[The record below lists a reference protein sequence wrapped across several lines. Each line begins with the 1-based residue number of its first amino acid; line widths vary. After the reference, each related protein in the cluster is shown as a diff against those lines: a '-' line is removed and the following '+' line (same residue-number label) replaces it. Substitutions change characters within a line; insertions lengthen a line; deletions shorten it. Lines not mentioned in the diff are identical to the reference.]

1 MKRRIKHDSWLEV
14 DTRGWRWVR
23 GDWPSSG
30 EGQRTR
36 SRVEGPVRPCLS
48 SLKAHLPYWVL
59 YYKLSVSVHQRTMIF
74 CEEGT
79 SWGRLSIA
87 VFLHQDLSW
96 GAQPQVLL
104 MVSGSWPL
112 SRALSVSCPC
122 FSALIWH
129 DPEHLPQM
137 WGEDFTSVT
146 QCLENAL
153 EWQPRSGQ
161 WWLPRPRF
169 SASPGTWVTK
179 SQGGGYAPSRHPQLH
194 PVRTGALSQ
203 SWPGIPPKPVPPD
216 PAPTVSS
223 LLLSCDAT
231 PTVWEGQ
238 LEDSDNGLEDHGK
251 RCRPGQ
257 SATGLGRCNWKW
269 KAATCSTVKTSI
281 VPHDVLQSNGLRLFL
296 FFKNLVVLGQPL
308 ASLWALSAYPPL
320 PGHPSA
326 VPGTPPRGWPELDQA
341 WVTVTPLEKNITSDY
356 TIYFLFMCQ

>member
-1 MKRRIKHDSWLEV
+1 MIPGLRWTHGDGGGWGAIDPAQVRDRGRVLEWRAQCVLVCLLWRPICLTESFIISCQCLSIKEQWFSVKKGPLGDGFPSLSSC
-14 DTRGWRWVR
+14 TRG
-23 GDWPSSG
+23 
-30 EGQRTR
+30 
-36 SRVEGPVRPCLS
+36 
-48 SLKAHLPYWVL
+48 
-59 YYKLSVSVHQRTMIF
+59 
-74 CEEGT
+74 
-79 SWGRLSIA
+79 
-87 VFLHQDLSW
+87 LSW

-122 FSALIWH
+122 FSALLWH
-129 DPEHLPQM
+129 DPEHLPQT
-137 WGEDFTSVT
+137 WGEDFTSIT

-169 SASPGTWVTK
+169 SAPPGTWVTK
-179 SQGGGYAPSRHPQLH
+179 SQSGGYAPSRHPQLH

-203 SWPGIPPKPVPPD
+203 SWPGIPLKPVPPD
-216 PAPTVSS
+216 PAPTLSS

-231 PTVWEGQ
+231 PTGWEGQ
-238 LEDSDNGLEDHGK
+238 LEDCGNGLEDHGK
-251 RCRPGQ
+251 RRRPGQ
-257 SATGLGRCNWKW
+257 SATGLGHCNWKW
-269 KAATCSTVKTSI
+269 RTATCSTVKRSI
-281 VPHDVLQSNGLRLFL
+281 VPHDVFQSNGLHLFL
-296 FFKNLVVLGQPL
+296 FFKNLVVLGQPS

-326 VPGTPPRGWPELDQA
+326 VPWTPPRGWPELDQA